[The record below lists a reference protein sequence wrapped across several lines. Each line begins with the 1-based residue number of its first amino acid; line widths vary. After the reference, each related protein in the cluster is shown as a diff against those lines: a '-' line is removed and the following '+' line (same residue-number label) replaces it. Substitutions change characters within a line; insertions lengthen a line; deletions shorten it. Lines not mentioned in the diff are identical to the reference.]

1 MSWFGRLFAKSKAP
15 PPPPTPL
22 AAAVSAAA
30 PTADEL
36 ARARATSGAVLTTV
50 MQALKD
56 DRGIHLESLFCAL
69 GAVAGCACQASVRAA
84 AIAAGE
90 PPDSRFEVATTPEG
104 KRYLFGD
111 ALNRPLAEDRL
122 SVWSL
127 VAGAAAHDGAKQLPD
142 LVEVFKHNA
151 AMLGSEA
158 FGIPRVPIQHPLH
171 DFPANYARKLW
182 PAVQQ
187 VLVRELPQPRL
198 WPVAVGL
205 AIQELMAKT
214 RGNLPPDII
223 ARIVIESAI
232 PVSKDPLGN

>member
-1 MSWFGRLFAKSKAP
+1 MSWFDRLFGKPKPMTSAP
-15 PPPPTPL
+15 
-22 AAAVSAAA
+22 A
-30 PTADEL
+30 PTANAPSPDDI
-36 ARARATSGAVLTTV
+36 ARARVASGIALTTV

-69 GAVAGCACQASVRAA
+69 GAVAGCACQAGVRAEA
-84 AIAAGE
+84 LAAGQ
-90 PPDSRFEVATTPEG
+90 PPDSRFEIATTADG

-142 LVEVFKHNA
+142 LVEVFRHNA
-151 AMLGSEA
+151 AVLGGEA
-158 FGIPRVPIQHPLH
+158 FGVPRLPPEHPLH
-171 DFPANYARKLW
+171 DSPASYARRLW

-187 VLVRELPQPRL
+187 VLARELPQPRL
-198 WPVAVGL
+198 WPIALGL

-214 RGNLPPDII
+214 RGNLPPEII

-232 PVSKDPLGN
+232 PVSKMPLAN